1 MLTRR
6 DFLKIAGAATGAVAA
21 NPLSA
26 FSYPFKR
33 TANYFTVHPFIEQ
46 NPDAVFIMKTNVDVK
61 TNSEAVKQAGLAFG
75 QSVFQLTDDDQ
86 TGVPLDYMFPIKP
99 NLTSWAWDTPQ
110 DADFKQV
117 MGAVTDVNFVEGVIE
132 SMKALGINAEQFYI
146 RDANGSENYD
156 RAGYSAMGERTG
168 VDIQLNAQNPQLQWV
183 DVPKG
188 VWFKR
193 IPYLWPINTPNSWLL
208 NIAKFKAH
216 GMGLTLS
223 AKNLQGSIPAPYV
236 CHCAAWGASMGMDP
250 ADIQPNAFDV
260 IAENYN
266 RHRDA
271 GIPRWDVEGLDVNGG
286 QGMETWAAR
295 CIDNNSVLKPGLNV
309 IEGIY
314 GRDGNGFYQG
324 PHNGAAQ
331 DFLTN
336 IIIFGK
342 NTFYVDIIGKWL
354 GGHEP
359 GNFGLFHIAKE
370 RNMIDTFNPKE
381 ISLYEWNANGQATLA
396 DLANFER
403 TALQTYYLTKPGEDK
418 YHLCNEPYDY
428 KPSIIVDNTT
438 SKPSSFILQQNYPN
452 PFNGS
457 TSITFT
463 LPRSGRTRLEIFNSR
478 GEIVDVIAEGYYQQ
492 GTHLALWRND
502 NLPSGTYFYRLRFDS
517 FNEMKKMVLVK

>member
-6 DFLKIAGAATGAVAA
+6 DFLKIAATATGAVAA

-26 FSYPFKR
+26 FSYPFKQ

-183 DVPKG
+183 DVPEG

-271 GIPRWDVEGLDVNGG
+271 GIPRWDVAGLTLMAVREWRHGPR
-286 QGMETWAAR
+286 AA
-295 CIDNNSVLKPGLNV
+295 L
-309 IEGIY
+309 
-314 GRDGNGFYQG
+314 
-324 PHNGAAQ
+324 
-331 DFLTN
+331 
-336 IIIFGK
+336 III
-342 NTFYVDIIGKWL
+342 
-354 GGHEP
+354 
-359 GNFGLFHIAKE
+359 LF
-370 RNMIDTFNPKE
+370 
-381 ISLYEWNANGQATLA
+381 
-396 DLANFER
+396 
-403 TALQTYYLTKPGEDK
+403 
-418 YHLCNEPYDY
+418 
-428 KPSIIVDNTT
+428 
-438 SKPSSFILQQNYPN
+438 
-452 PFNGS
+452 
-457 TSITFT
+457 
-463 LPRSGRTRLEIFNSR
+463 
-478 GEIVDVIAEGYYQQ
+478 
-492 GTHLALWRND
+492 
-502 NLPSGTYFYRLRFDS
+502 
-517 FNEMKKMVLVK
+517 